1 MTPARHAGY
10 YGEVNNDGKSRST
23 PPHPAASTRLLAG
36 LAGSKP
42 PRGDFRSAGRCDET
56 PALAFEE
63 ETTILRERDTALIND
78 RIRAREVRTIGE
90 DGAQLGILPTR
101 EALRIAQEKGLDLVM
116 VAADAAPPVCKI
128 MDYGRHK
135 FETEKKT
142 REAKK
147 KQHVVSIKELTV
159 SYKIGEHDYQV
170 RLRAIQKFIA
180 EGDKVKVTV
189 RFRGREMQ
197 HTELGQQL
205 LMKFANDVKDI
216 AVVERDPKQ
225 EGRTLFMI
233 LAPKKEK

>member
-1 MTPARHAGY
+1 
-10 YGEVNNDGKSRST
+10 
-23 PPHPAASTRLLAG
+23 LLAR

-42 PRGDFRSAGRCDET
+42 LRGDFRSVGRCDET

-205 LMKFANDVKDI
+205 LAKFANDVKDI